1 MGKIIFITGGARS
14 GKSSLALEKAAKH
27 EGQKAYVATAQ
38 ALDSEMK
45 ERIDRHRKERG
56 SDWDT
61 FEEPNDV
68 AQALVPLG
76 RVYDVIIIDCLTI
89 WLSNIMF
96 SEGEVD
102 GEIEGLMDALKK
114 LKTNVF
120 LVSNEVGMG
129 IVPDN
134 ETARIFRDMAGTLN
148 QKVADMADEAYLVVS
163 GISMKIK

>member
-27 EGQKAYVATAQ
+27 EGKKAYVATAQ
-38 ALDSEMK
+38 ALDAEMK

-61 FEEPNDV
+61 FEEPTDV
-68 AQALVPLG
+68 AQSLVPLG

-89 WLSNIMF
+89 WLSNHMF
-96 SEGEVD
+96 SEGEVG
-102 GEIEGLMDALKK
+102 GEVEGLIAALKES
-114 LKTNVF
+114 KTNVF
-120 LVSNEVGMG
+120 VVSNEVGMG

-134 ETARIFRDMAGTLN
+134 ETARLFRDMAGSLN
-148 QKVADMADEAYLVVS
+148 QKVADVADEAYLVVS
-163 GISMKIK
+163 GMPVRIK